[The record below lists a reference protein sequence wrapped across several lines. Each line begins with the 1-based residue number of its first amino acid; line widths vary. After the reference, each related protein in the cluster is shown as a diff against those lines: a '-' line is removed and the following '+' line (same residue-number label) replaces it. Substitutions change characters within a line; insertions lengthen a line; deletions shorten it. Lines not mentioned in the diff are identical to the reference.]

1 MEPDQHITS
10 STNSNTPPDASA
22 PSNTGT
28 PPDASAP
35 SNTGTPPSPPSTSP
49 APAAPPG
56 SPSIRYLRRR
66 EIDNTQWDACIDN
79 ALNRLIYGHSFYL
92 DAMSDGQWDALV
104 LGDYLAVM
112 PLPWRSRAGIR
123 YLYQPSFT
131 QQTGIF
137 SAEPIPPALVGA
149 FLEKVRRHFR
159 FAEIYLNYGN
169 PHPGLQEHANFILPL
184 DAPYDQLAANFKQ
197 DLARNLRH
205 TERLP
210 LNYMKSPDLSTAL
223 ENYRLS
229 YGDRTPHVR
238 REDYHHFAGI
248 CFHWQQKGQLVIR
261 GVIGDKQQ
269 WLATAIL
276 LQDKRRLTL
285 LQSTTLPAGR
295 PLHAN
300 HYLLDQLIREWAGS
314 GFLLDFEGSDI
325 PGIAHFYKNFGGLD
339 QPYYFYRHNG
349 LPWPISLY
357 KSPSTNIRP

>member
-1 MEPDQHITS
+1 MEPDQHITPS
-10 STNSNTPPDASA
+10 SNNSTPPDAAA
-22 PSNTGT
+22 PSV
-28 PPDASAP
+28 P
-35 SNTGTPPSPPSTSP
+35 
-49 APAAPPG
+49 
-56 SPSIRYLRRR
+56 PSIRYLRRR
-66 EIDNTQWDACIDN
+66 EIDTAQWDACIDTAPN
-79 ALNRLIYGHSFYL
+79 GLIYGRAFYL
-92 DAMSDGQWDALV
+92 DAMAAGQWDALV

-137 SAEPIPPALVGA
+137 SAEPVSPTLVDA
-149 FLEKVRRHFR
+149 FLEKIRRHFR

-169 PHPGLQEHANFILPL
+169 QRSGLQEHANFILPL
-184 DAPYDQLAANFKQ
+184 DTSYDQIEANYKQ
-197 DLARNLRH
+197 DLTRNLRA

-210 LNYMKSPDLSTAL
+210 LNYMKAPDLATAL
-223 ENYRLS
+223 DNYRIH

-238 REDYHHFAGI
+238 QEDYHHFAGI

-314 GFLLDFEGSDI
+314 GIVLDFEGSDI
-325 PGIAHFYKNFGGLD
+325 PGITHFYKNFGSID

-349 LPWPISLY
+349 LPWPLSLF
-357 KSPSTNIRP
+357 KLPSTNIRP

>member
-1 MEPDQHITS
+1 MEPDNHITPLS
-10 STNSNTPPDASA
+10 S
-22 PSNTGT
+22 TGT
-28 PPDASAP
+28 PQSPSSASSAP
-35 SNTGTPPSPPSTSP
+35 AVPPGASTPPN
-49 APAAPPG
+49 APA
-56 SPSIRYLRRR
+56 PSIRYLRRR
-66 EIDNTQWDACIDN
+66 EIDTTQWDACIDN

-92 DAMSDGQWDALV
+92 DAMADGQWDALV

-137 SAEPIPPALVGA
+137 SAEQVPPVLVEA

-169 PHPGLQEHANFILPL
+169 SHPRLQEHANFILPL

-197 DLARNLRH
+197 DLTRNLRH

-210 LNYMKSPDLSTAL
+210 LNYVKAADLATAL
-223 ENYRLS
+223 ENYRIH

-238 REDYHHFAGI
+238 SEDYHHFAGI

-325 PGIAHFYKNFGGLD
+325 PGIAHFYKNFGSVD

-349 LPWPISLY
+349 LPWPISLF
-357 KSPSTNIRP
+357 KHPSTNIRP

>member
-1 MEPDQHITS
+1 MEPGQNI
-10 STNSNTPPDASA
+10 NPL
-22 PSNTGT
+22 SNTGT
-28 PPDASAP
+28 PPDPHTLPAAP
-35 SNTGTPPSPPSTSP
+35 SGTPP
-49 APAAPPG
+49 
-56 SPSIRYLRRR
+56 IRYLRRR
-66 EIDNTQWDACIDN
+66 EIDTTRWDTCIDN
-79 ALNRLIYGHSFYL
+79 ALNSIIYGRSYYL
-92 DAMSDGQWDALV
+92 DAMAAGQWDALV

-137 SAEPIPPALVGA
+137 SAGPVPPALVGA
-149 FLEKVRRHFR
+149 FLEKVRSHFR

-169 PHPGLQEHANFILPL
+169 QHPGLQEHANFILPL
-184 DAPYDQLAANFKQ
+184 DTSYDQLAANFKE
-197 DLARNLRH
+197 DLSRNLRH
-205 TERLP
+205 TQRLP
-210 LNYMKSPDLSTAL
+210 LNYMKVLDLATAL
-223 ENYRLS
+223 ENYRIH

-276 LQDKRRLTL
+276 LKDKHRLTL
-285 LQSTTLPAGR
+285 LQSNTLPAGR

-314 GFLLDFEGSDI
+314 GYVLDFEGSDI
-325 PGIAHFYKNFGGLD
+325 PGIAHFYKNFGSLD

-349 LPWPISLY
+349 LPWPLSLF
-357 KSPSTNIRP
+357 KLPSTNIRP

>member
-1 MEPDQHITS
+1 MEPDNHITPPSNS
-10 STNSNTPPDASA
+10 STPPDARI
-22 PSNTGT
+22 PPNTGT
-28 PPDASAP
+28 PASPPSASSASAALPGASAP
-35 SNTGTPPSPPSTSP
+35 
-49 APAAPPG
+49 A
-56 SPSIRYLRRR
+56 IRYLRRR
-66 EIDNTQWDACIDN
+66 EIDTARWDACIDN
-79 ALNRLIYGHSFYL
+79 ALNTIIYGRSYYL
-92 DAMSDGQWDALV
+92 DAMSARKWDALV

-137 SAEPIPPALVGA
+137 SAEPIPSTLVGA

-184 DAPYDQLAANFKQ
+184 DAPYDQIEANYKQ
-197 DLARNLRH
+197 DLTRNLRH

-300 HYLLDQLIREWAGS
+300 HYLLDQLIKEWAGTGFHPRFRRFRHS
-314 GFLLDFEGSDI
+314 GNRSFL
-325 PGIAHFYKNFGGLD
+325 
-339 QPYYFYRHNG
+339 
-349 LPWPISLY
+349 
-357 KSPSTNIRP
+357 

>member
-1 MEPDQHITS
+1 
-10 STNSNTPPDASA
+10 
-22 PSNTGT
+22 
-28 PPDASAP
+28 
-35 SNTGTPPSPPSTSP
+35 
-49 APAAPPG
+49 
-56 SPSIRYLRRR
+56 
-66 EIDNTQWDACIDN
+66 
-79 ALNRLIYGHSFYL
+79 
-92 DAMSDGQWDALV
+92 MSDGQWDALV

-184 DAPYDQLAANFKQ
+184 DASYDQLAANYKQ
-197 DLARNLRH
+197 DLVRNLRH

-210 LNYMKSPDLSTAL
+210 LNYMKAPDLSTAL

-229 YGDRTPHVR
+229 YEDRTPHVR
-238 REDYHHFAGI
+238 QEDYHHFTGI

-269 WLATAIL
+269 SLATAIL

-325 PGIAHFYKNFGGLD
+325 PGIAHFYKNFGGFD

-357 KSPSTNIRP
+357 KSPSTNIRL